1 MELVPIL
8 SAIILAF
15 TIATFILAIAAYVNY
30 KLRERSRKKKKA
42 AGGGN
47 LVAAPAPAPPPHV
60 LVEATATAAPALPAA
75 QEAPA
80 FLPPAQKSTAFLPPP
95 TAPEFTFTPHEEP
108 QAVPVRPVSESFF
121 ETAPSYMPDPQPEAE
136 TPSSMFWEYTEEGF
150 VPMAPD
156 GRRGT
161 PQSDPFGAPE
171 PKSSGSKPRPG
182 QDTLDDNAW
191 L

>member
-60 LVEATATAAPALPAA
+60 LVEATSTAAPALQAP

-95 TAPEFTFTPHEEP
+95 TAPDFTFTPHEEP
-108 QAVPVRPVSESFF
+108 EAVPLRPVSDSFF
-121 ETAPSYMPDPQPEAE
+121 ETTQAYIPDPQPEAE
-136 TPSSMFWEYTEEGF
+136 TPGSMFWEYTEDGF
-150 VPMAPD
+150 VPMTPDGGRGKPAPD
-156 GRRGT
+156 
-161 PQSDPFGAPE
+161 PFAKEDQKAKAG
-171 PKSSGSKPRPG
+171 KSRAGN
-182 QDTLDDNAW
+182 DTLDDNAW

>member
-42 AGGGN
+42 AGGGTF
-47 LVAAPAPAPPPHV
+47 VATPAPAPPPHV
-60 LVEATATAAPALPAA
+60 LVEATASAAPALPAA

-80 FLPPAQKSTAFLPPP
+80 FLPPAQKSPAFLPPP
-95 TAPEFTFTPHEEP
+95 TATDFTFTPHQEP
-108 QAVPVRPVSESFF
+108 EAVPVRPAKESFF
-121 ETAPSYMPDPQPEAE
+121 ESAPSYGAPPQPEAE
-136 TPSSMFWEYTEEGF
+136 TPGSMFWEYTEDGF

-156 GRRGT
+156 GRRGAE
-161 PQSDPFGAPE
+161 PDPFASPE
-171 PKSSGSKPRPG
+171 SKPSGNKPRQG